1 MQLLVSLICGIL
13 FGVGLTLSQMVDPNK
28 VLNFLDLFG
37 NWDPSLAFVMIGG
50 ISVFSLGY
58 FTIIKKRSKPI
69 LAEQF
74 ALPTN
79 TLLDKK
85 LVLGA
90 MLFGLGWGLTGICPG
105 PAMAN
110 ISGGNAKI
118 YGFIVMM
125 LVGMQLVSFITNKRE
140 SN

>member
-85 LVLGA
+85 LVLQKSCS
-90 MLFGLGWGLTGICPG
+90 LWL
-105 PAMAN
+105 
-110 ISGGNAKI
+110 
-118 YGFIVMM
+118 
-125 LVGMQLVSFITNKRE
+125 
-140 SN
+140 